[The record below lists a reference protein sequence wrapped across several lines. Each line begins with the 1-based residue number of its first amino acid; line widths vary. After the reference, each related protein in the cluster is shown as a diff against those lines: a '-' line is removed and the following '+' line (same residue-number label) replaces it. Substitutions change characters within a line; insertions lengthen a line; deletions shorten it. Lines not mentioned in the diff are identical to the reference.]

1 MDNLD
6 IIWLTAFVAVLIVL
20 YFLHFLVTKSLKEKP
35 LGSQTIFDSVVL
47 DNFVLVRM
55 YGTWVCLIDIA
66 SRFETV
72 RDLFVANDIP
82 LVIVCSVTNFG
93 FACFCI
99 NR

>member
-1 MDNLD
+1 MENLD
-6 IIWLTAFVAVLIVL
+6 IIWLIAFVLVLIVL

-47 DNFVLVRM
+47 DNLVLVRL

-72 RDLFVANDIP
+72 RDFFAANNIP
-82 LVIVCSVTNFG
+82 LMIVCSVTNFG
-93 FACFCI
+93 FASFCI